1 LTLDTL
7 DAVVLCWSEN
17 ILRLMGLFQPDTD
30 IFRHRDVLREDYQPE
45 EIVGRDEELQQYI
58 SALQP
63 VINGDQPANIFLYG
77 KAGVGKTACTRY
89 LLSEL
94 KEDAAEF
101 NIDLTTIRTN
111 CEDLSTSYQVAIQL
125 INELRDP
132 DDQLKPTGY
141 PQRQVNEWLWEELD
155 SIGGTIIIVF
165 DEVDHINDD
174 SILYQIP
181 RARANGNLENSKV
194 GIIGISND
202 FKFRE
207 SLSSKVQSSL
217 CEKELQFPAYNANE
231 LRDILRQRADLAF
244 YDDVVPQGVIAK
256 CAAFGA
262 KDAGDARQSLD
273 LLMEAGDVAVE
284 QNADQVT
291 VEHVDKARSS
301 LERSRIVDGV
311 AGLTQQGHLVLYA
324 LLMLH
329 EEGSTPIRARDV
341 QDRYEIVCDRAAVDP
356 LVPRRMRDHLG
367 ELAMLGIVSRTERNK
382 GEAGGRYYEYELD
395 TNPDLLLEAL
405 EKTVDMVGVTDAI
418 QKRLDQSV

>member
-1 LTLDTL
+1 
-7 DAVVLCWSEN
+7 
-17 ILRLMGLFQPDTD
+17 MGLFQPDTD
-30 IFRHRDVLREDYQPE
+30 IFRQRDVLREDYQPA
-45 EIVGRDEELQQYI
+45 EIVGRDEELNQYI

-77 KAGVGKTACTRY
+77 KAGVGKTACTHY
-89 LLSEL
+89 LLNEL
-94 KEDAAEF
+94 KSDAAEYDI
-101 NIDLTTIRTN
+101 NLTTIRTN
-111 CEDLSTSYQVAIQL
+111 CEDLKTSYQVAIQL

-132 DDQLKPTGY
+132 ASQLKSTGY

-155 SIGGTIIIVF
+155 KIGGTIIIVF
-165 DEVDHINDD
+165 DEVDHIEDD

-181 RARANGNLENSKV
+181 RARANGKLEESKV

-244 YDDVVPQGVIAK
+244 YDNVVPREVIAK

-273 LLMEAGDVAVE
+273 LLLEAGDIAVQQDSSQITE
-284 QNADQVT
+284 
-291 VEHVDKARSS
+291 EHVDEARDA

-311 AGLTQQGHLVLYA
+311 TGLTQQGHLVLYA
-324 LLMLH
+324 LLMSY
-329 EEGSTPIRARDV
+329 EEGKTPIRARDL
-341 QDRYEIVCDRAAVDP
+341 QDRYEIICDRAAVDP

-367 ELAMLGIVSRTERNK
+367 ELAMLGIASQKERNK
-382 GEAGGRYYEYELD
+382 GEAGGRYYEYSLD

-405 EKTVDMVGVTDAI
+405 DETVDMVGVTKAI
-418 QKRLDQSV
+418 QKRLTTEF

>member
-1 LTLDTL
+1 
-7 DAVVLCWSEN
+7 
-17 ILRLMGLFQPDTD
+17 MGLFQPDTD

>member
-1 LTLDTL
+1 
-7 DAVVLCWSEN
+7 
-17 ILRLMGLFQPDTD
+17 MGLFQPDTD
-30 IFRHRDVLREDYQPE
+30 IFQERDVLREDYQPE

-89 LLSEL
+89 LLREL
-94 KEDAAEF
+94 KDDAAEF
-101 NIDLTTIRTN
+101 DVDLTTIRTN

-125 INELRDP
+125 INDLRDP
-132 DDQLKPTGY
+132 EDHLKPTGY
-141 PQRQVNEWLWEELD
+141 PRRQVNEWLWEELD
-155 SIGGTIIIVF
+155 AIGSTVIIVF
-165 DEVDHINDD
+165 DEVDHIDDD

-181 RARANGNLENSKV
+181 RARANGNLEESKV

-207 SLSSKVQSSL
+207 SLSSKVQSSM

-231 LRDILRQRADLAF
+231 LRDILRQRADIAF
-244 YDDVVPQGVIAK
+244 FDDVVPHEVIAK

-284 QNADQVT
+284 QDATQVT
-291 VEHVDKARSS
+291 VDHVDQARES

-329 EEGSTPIRARDV
+329 EEGDTPIRARDV
-341 QDRYEIVCDRAAVDP
+341 QDRYEIICGRAAVDP

-367 ELAMLGIVSRTERNK
+367 ELSMLGIASRTERNR
-382 GEAGGRYYEYELD
+382 GESGGRYYEYALD

-405 EKTVDMVGVTDAI
+405 DETVDMVGVTDAV
-418 QKRLDQSV
+418 QQRLDQDL

>member
-1 LTLDTL
+1 
-7 DAVVLCWSEN
+7 
-17 ILRLMGLFQPDTD
+17 MGLFQPDTD
-30 IFRHRDVLREDYQPE
+30 IFQERDVLREDYQPE

-89 LLSEL
+89 LHREL
-94 KEDAAEF
+94 KDDVAEF
-101 NIDLTTIRTN
+101 DVDLTTIRTN

-125 INELRDP
+125 INDLRDP
-132 DDQLKPTGY
+132 EDHLKPTGY
-141 PQRQVNEWLWEELD
+141 PRRQVNEWLWEELD
-155 SIGGTIIIVF
+155 AIGGTVIIVF
-165 DEVDHINDD
+165 DEIDHIDDD

-181 RARANGNLENSKV
+181 RARANGNLEESKV

-231 LRDILRQRADLAF
+231 LRDILRQRADIAF
-244 YDDVVPQGVIAK
+244 FDYVVPHEVIAK

-284 QNADQVT
+284 QDATQVT
-291 VEHVDKARSS
+291 VDHVDQARKS

-329 EEGSTPIRARDV
+329 EEGDTPIRARDV
-341 QDRYEIVCDRAAVDP
+341 QDRYEIICGRAAVDS

-367 ELAMLGIVSRTERNK
+367 ELSMLGIASRTERNR
-382 GEAGGRYYEYELD
+382 GESGGWYYEYALD

-405 EKTVDMVGVTDAI
+405 DETVDMVGVTDAV
-418 QKRLDQSV
+418 QQRLEQDLCHPKDTGHNGIYSVA

>member
-1 LTLDTL
+1 
-7 DAVVLCWSEN
+7 
-17 ILRLMGLFQPDTD
+17 MGLFQPDTD
-30 IFRHRDVLREDYQPE
+30 IFQERDVLREGYQPE

-89 LLSEL
+89 LLREL
-94 KEDAAEF
+94 KDDAAEF
-101 NIDLTTIRTN
+101 DVDLTTIRTN

-125 INELRDP
+125 INDLRDP
-132 DDQLKPTGY
+132 EDHLKPTGY
-141 PQRQVNEWLWEELD
+141 PRRQVNEWLWEELD
-155 SIGGTIIIVF
+155 AIGSTVIIVF
-165 DEVDHINDD
+165 DEVDHIDDD

-181 RARANGNLENSKV
+181 RARANGNLEESKV

-231 LRDILRQRADLAF
+231 LRDILRQRADIAF
-244 YDDVVPQGVIAK
+244 FDDVVPHEVIAK

-284 QNADQVT
+284 QDATQVT
-291 VEHVDKARSS
+291 VDHVDQARES

-329 EEGSTPIRARDV
+329 EEGDTPIRARDV
-341 QDRYEIVCDRAAVDP
+341 QDRYEIICGRAAVDP

-367 ELAMLGIVSRTERNK
+367 ELSMLGIASRTERNR
-382 GEAGGRYYEYELD
+382 GESGGRYYEYALD

-405 EKTVDMVGVTDAI
+405 DETVDMVGVTDAV
-418 QKRLDQSV
+418 QQRLDQDL

>member
-1 LTLDTL
+1 
-7 DAVVLCWSEN
+7 
-17 ILRLMGLFQPDTD
+17 MGLFQPDTD
-30 IFRHRDVLREDYQPE
+30 IFDRRDVLREDYQPE

-94 KEDAAEF
+94 KTDAADYG
-101 NIDLTTIRTN
+101 IDLTTVRTN

-125 INELRDP
+125 INKFRDP
-132 DDQLKPTGY
+132 SDQLKPTGY
-141 PQRQVNEWLWEELD
+141 PRRQVNEWLWEELD
-155 SIGGTIIIVF
+155 AIGGTIIIVF
-165 DEVDHINDD
+165 DEVDHIDDD

-181 RARANGNLENSKV
+181 RARANGNLEQSKV

-217 CEKELQFPAYNANE
+217 CEKEVQFPAYNANE
-231 LRDILRQRADLAF
+231 LRDILRTRADIAF
-244 YDDVVPQGVIAK
+244 YDGVIPHEVIAK

-284 QNADQVT
+284 QDADQVCE
-291 VEHVDKARSS
+291 EHVDEARAL
-301 LERSRIVDGV
+301 LEQSRIIDGV

-324 LLMLH
+324 LLMLY
-329 EEGSTPIRARDV
+329 EEGETPVRARDV
-341 QDRYEIVCDRAAVDP
+341 QNRYEIVCKRAATEP

-367 ELAMLGIVSRTERNK
+367 ELAMLGIATRIERNK
-382 GEAGGRYYEYELD
+382 GESGGRYYEYSLD

-405 EKTVDMVGVTDAI
+405 AETVDMVGVTDAI
-418 QKRLDQSV
+418 QTRLDGEI

>member
-1 LTLDTL
+1 
-7 DAVVLCWSEN
+7 
-17 ILRLMGLFQPDTD
+17 MGLFQPDTD
-30 IFRHRDVLREDYQPE
+30 IFRERDALREDYQPA
-45 EIVGRDEELQQYI
+45 EIVGRDDELKQYI

-77 KAGVGKTACTRY
+77 KAGVGKTACTRH
-89 LLSEL
+89 LLDEL
-94 KEDAAEF
+94 ETDAAEF
-101 NIDLTTIRTN
+101 GIELTTIQTN
-111 CEDLSTSYQVAIQL
+111 CEDLNTSYQVAIQL

-132 DDQLKPTGY
+132 DNHLKPTGY
-141 PQRQVNEWLWEELD
+141 PRRQVNEWLWEELD
-155 SIGGTIIIVF
+155 AIGGTILIVF
-165 DEVDHINDD
+165 DEVDHIGDD

-181 RARANGNLENSKV
+181 RARANGNLEDSKV

-217 CEKELQFPAYNANE
+217 CEKEIQFPAYNAAE
-231 LRDILRQRADLAF
+231 LRDILHQRAEIAF
-244 YDDVVPQGVIAK
+244 YDDVVPNEVIAK

-284 QNADQVT
+284 QDVNQVT
-291 VEHVDKARSS
+291 EQHVDDARDL

-311 AGLTQQGHLVLYA
+311 SGLTQQGHLVLYA

-329 EEGSTPIRARDV
+329 EEGTTPIRARDI
-341 QDRYEIVCDRAAVDP
+341 QDRYEIVCERAVVDP

-367 ELAMLGIVSRTERNK
+367 ELAMLGITKRTERNK

-405 EKTVDMVGVTDAI
+405 DETVDMVGVTDAI
-418 QKRLDQSV
+418 QSRLDQRF

>member
-1 LTLDTL
+1 
-7 DAVVLCWSEN
+7 
-17 ILRLMGLFQPDTD
+17 MGLFQPDTD
-30 IFRHRDVLREDYQPE
+30 IFCHRDALREDYQPD

-58 SALQP
+58 AALQP
-63 VINGDQPANIFLYG
+63 VINGDQPANVFLYG

-94 KEDAAEF
+94 KSDAVEYGV
-101 NIDLTTIRTN
+101 DLTTIRTN

-125 INELRDP
+125 INDLRGSENR
-132 DDQLKPTGY
+132 LKPTGY
-141 PQRQVNEWLWEELD
+141 PRRQVNEWLWDELD

-165 DEVDHINDD
+165 DEVDHIEDD

-181 RARANGNLENSKV
+181 RARANGNLKEAKV

-231 LRDILRQRADLAF
+231 LRTILRQRADTAF
-244 YDDVVPQGVIAK
+244 YEDVVPREVIAK

-262 KDAGDARQSLD
+262 RDAGDARQSLD
-273 LLMEAGDVAVE
+273 LLMEAGDIAVE
-284 QNADQVT
+284 QDADQVT
-291 VEHVDKARSS
+291 EAHVDEARAA

-324 LLMLH
+324 LVMLH
-329 EEGSTPIRARDV
+329 EEGKTPTRARAI
-341 QDRYEIVCDRAAVDP
+341 QDRYKIVCDRAAVDS
-356 LVPRRMRDHLG
+356 LVPRRMRDHLN
-367 ELAMLGIVSRTERNK
+367 ELAMLGIASRVERNK
-382 GEAGGRYYEYELD
+382 GEVGGRYYEYSLD

-405 EKTVDMVGVTDAI
+405 DETVDMVGVTESI
-418 QKRLDQSV
+418 RKRRS

>member
-1 LTLDTL
+1 
-7 DAVVLCWSEN
+7 
-17 ILRLMGLFQPDTD
+17 MGLFQPDTD
-30 IFRHRDVLREDYQPE
+30 IFRERDVLREDYQPE

-89 LLSEL
+89 LLREL
-94 KEDAAEF
+94 KDDAAEF
-101 NIDLTTIRTN
+101 DVDLTTIHTN

-125 INELRDP
+125 INDLRDP
-132 DDQLKPTGY
+132 EDHLKPTGY
-141 PQRQVNEWLWEELD
+141 PRRQVNEWLWEELD
-155 SIGGTIIIVF
+155 AIGGTVIIVF
-165 DEVDHINDD
+165 DEVDHIDDD

-181 RARANGNLENSKV
+181 RARANGNLEESKV

-231 LRDILRQRADLAF
+231 LRDILRQRADIAF
-244 YDDVVPQGVIAK
+244 FDDVVPHEVIAK

-284 QNADQVT
+284 QDAAKVT
-291 VEHVDKARSS
+291 VDHVDQARES

-329 EEGSTPIRARDV
+329 EEGDTPIRARDV
-341 QDRYEIVCDRAAVDP
+341 QDRYEIICGRAAVDP

-367 ELAMLGIVSRTERNK
+367 ELSMLGIASRTERNR
-382 GEAGGRYYEYELD
+382 GESGGRYYEYALD

-405 EKTVDMVGVTDAI
+405 DETVDMVGVTDAV
-418 QKRLDQSV
+418 QQRLDQDL

>member
-1 LTLDTL
+1 M
-7 DAVVLCWSEN
+7 A
-17 ILRLMGLFQPDTD
+17 LFSPDTD
-30 IFRHRDVLREDYQPE
+30 IFCERDALREDYQPE
-45 EIVGRDEELQQYI
+45 EIVGRDQELQQYV

-89 LLSEL
+89 LLHEL
-94 KEDAAEF
+94 KDDAAEF
-101 NIDLTTIRTN
+101 NVDLTTIRTN

-125 INELRDP
+125 INDLRDP
-132 DDQLKPTGY
+132 EDHLQPTGY
-141 PQRQVNEWLWEELD
+141 PRRQVNQWLWEELD
-155 SIGGTIIIVF
+155 GIGGTIIIVF
-165 DEVDHINDD
+165 DEVDHIEDD

-181 RARANGNLENSKV
+181 RARANGNLEHSKV

-207 SLSSKVQSSL
+207 TLSSKVQSSL

-231 LRDILRQRADLAF
+231 LRDILRQRADIAF
-244 YDDVVPQGVIAK
+244 YDSVVPHEVIAK

-284 QNADQVT
+284 RDADQVT
-291 VEHVDKARSS
+291 VKHVDEAREL

-324 LLMLH
+324 LVMLH
-329 EEGSTPIRARDV
+329 EEGETPTRARAI
-341 QDRYEIVCDRAAVDP
+341 QDRYEIVCDRAAVEP

-367 ELAMLGIVSRTERNK
+367 ELSMLGIATREERNK
-382 GEAGGRYYEYELD
+382 GESGGRYYEYSLD

-405 EKTVDMVGVTDAI
+405 DETVDMVGVTDAI
-418 QKRLDQSV
+418 QKRLDHDI

>member
-1 LTLDTL
+1 
-7 DAVVLCWSEN
+7 
-17 ILRLMGLFQPDTD
+17 MGLFQPDTD
-30 IFRHRDVLREDYQPE
+30 IFQERDVLREDYQPE

-89 LLSEL
+89 LLREL
-94 KEDAAEF
+94 KDDAAEF
-101 NIDLTTIRTN
+101 DVDLTTIRTN

-125 INELRDP
+125 INDLRDP
-132 DDQLKPTGY
+132 EDHLKPTGY
-141 PQRQVNEWLWEELD
+141 PRRQVNEWLWEELD
-155 SIGGTIIIVF
+155 AIGGTVIIVF
-165 DEVDHINDD
+165 DEVDHIDDD

-181 RARANGNLENSKV
+181 RARANGNLEESKV

-231 LRDILRQRADLAF
+231 LRDILRQRADIAF
-244 YDDVVPQGVIAK
+244 FDDVVPHEVIAK

-284 QNADQVT
+284 QDATQVT
-291 VEHVDKARSS
+291 VDHVDQARES
-301 LERSRIVDGV
+301 LVRSRIVDGV

-329 EEGSTPIRARDV
+329 EEGDTPIRARDV
-341 QDRYEIVCDRAAVDP
+341 QDRYEIICGRAAVDP

-367 ELAMLGIVSRTERNK
+367 ELSMLGIASRTERNR
-382 GEAGGRYYEYELD
+382 GESGGRYYEYALD

-405 EKTVDMVGVTDAI
+405 DETVDMVGVTDAV
-418 QKRLDQSV
+418 QQRLDQDL

>member
-1 LTLDTL
+1 
-7 DAVVLCWSEN
+7 
-17 ILRLMGLFQPDTD
+17 MGLFQPDTD
-30 IFRHRDVLREDYQPE
+30 IFRNRDALREDYQPE
-45 EIVGRDEELQQYI
+45 EIVGRDDELQQYI

-63 VINGDQPANIFLYG
+63 VINGDQPPNVFLYG

-94 KEDAAEF
+94 KTDATEYD
-101 NIDLTTIRTN
+101 IDLTTIRTN

-141 PQRQVNEWLWEELD
+141 PRRQVNEWLWDELD

-165 DEVDHINDD
+165 DEVDHIEDD

-181 RARANGNLENSKV
+181 RARANGNLTESKV

-231 LRDILRQRADLAF
+231 LRDILRQRADIAF
-244 YDDVVPQGVIAK
+244 YDNVVPEGVIAK

-273 LLMEAGDVAVE
+273 LLMEAGDIAVE
-284 QNADQVT
+284 QGAEEVT
-291 VEHVDKARSS
+291 ETHVDEARAS

-324 LLMLH
+324 LVMLH
-329 EEGSTPIRARDV
+329 EEGETPTRARTI
-341 QDRYEIVCDRAAVDP
+341 QDRYEIVCERAATDP
-356 LVPRRMRDHLG
+356 LVPRRMRDHLN
-367 ELAMLGIVSRTERNK
+367 ELAMLGIASRVERNK
-382 GEAGGRYYEYELD
+382 GEVGGRYYEYSLD
-395 TNPDLLLEAL
+395 TSPDLLLEAL
-405 EKTVDMVGVTDAI
+405 DETVDMVGVTEAI
-418 QKRLDQSV
+418 QKRLNQSY

>member
-1 LTLDTL
+1 
-7 DAVVLCWSEN
+7 
-17 ILRLMGLFQPDTD
+17 MGLFQPDTD
-30 IFRHRDVLREDYQPE
+30 IFQERDVLREDYQPE

-58 SALQP
+58 TALQP

-89 LLSEL
+89 LLREL
-94 KEDAAEF
+94 KDDAAEF
-101 NIDLTTIRTN
+101 DVDLTTIRTN

-125 INELRDP
+125 INDLRDP
-132 DDQLKPTGY
+132 EDHLKPTGY
-141 PQRQVNEWLWEELD
+141 PRRQVNEWLWEELD
-155 SIGGTIIIVF
+155 AIGGTVIIVF
-165 DEVDHINDD
+165 DEVDHIDDD

-181 RARANGNLENSKV
+181 RARANGNLEESKV

-231 LRDILRQRADLAF
+231 LRDILRQRADIAF
-244 YDDVVPQGVIAK
+244 FDDVVPHEVIAK

-284 QNADQVT
+284 QDATQVT
-291 VEHVDKARSS
+291 VDHVDQARES

-329 EEGSTPIRARDV
+329 EEGDTPIRARDV
-341 QDRYEIVCDRAAVDP
+341 QDRYEIICGRAAVDP

-367 ELAMLGIVSRTERNK
+367 ELSMLGIASRTERNR
-382 GEAGGRYYEYELD
+382 GESGGRYYEYALD

-405 EKTVDMVGVTDAI
+405 DETVDMVGVTDAV
-418 QKRLDQSV
+418 QQRLDQDL

>member
-1 LTLDTL
+1 
-7 DAVVLCWSEN
+7 
-17 ILRLMGLFQPDTD
+17 MGLFQPDTD
-30 IFRHRDVLREDYQPE
+30 IFQERDVLREDYQPE

-89 LLSEL
+89 LLREL

-101 NIDLTTIRTN
+101 DIDLTTIRTN

-125 INELRDP
+125 INDLRDP
-132 DDQLKPTGY
+132 EDHLKPTGY
-141 PQRQVNEWLWEELD
+141 PRRQVNEWLWEELD
-155 SIGGTIIIVF
+155 AIGGTVIIVF
-165 DEVDHINDD
+165 DEVDHIDDD

-181 RARANGNLENSKV
+181 RARANGNLEESKV

-231 LRDILRQRADLAF
+231 LRDILRQRADIAF
-244 YDDVVPQGVIAK
+244 FDDVVPHEVIAK

-284 QNADQVT
+284 QDATQVT
-291 VEHVDKARSS
+291 VDHVDQARES

-329 EEGSTPIRARDV
+329 EEGDTPIRARDV
-341 QDRYEIVCDRAAVDP
+341 QDRYETICGRAAVDP

-367 ELAMLGIVSRTERNK
+367 ELSMLGIASRTERNR
-382 GEAGGRYYEYELD
+382 GESGGRYYEYALD

-405 EKTVDMVGVTDAI
+405 DETVDMVGVTDAV
-418 QKRLDQSV
+418 QQRLDQDL

>member
-1 LTLDTL
+1 
-7 DAVVLCWSEN
+7 
-17 ILRLMGLFQPDTD
+17 MGLFQPDMD
-30 IFRHRDVLREDYQPE
+30 IFRRRDVLREDYQPK
-45 EIVGRDEELQQYI
+45 EIVGRDDELQQYI
-58 SALQP
+58 AALQP

-89 LLSEL
+89 LLDEL
-94 KEDAAEF
+94 KSDAVEYGI
-101 NIDLTTIRTN
+101 NLTTIRTN

-125 INELRDP
+125 INELRGP
-132 DDQLKPTGY
+132 DEQLKPTGY
-141 PQRQVNEWLWEELD
+141 PRRQVNEWLWEELD
-155 SIGGTIIIVF
+155 TLGGTVIIVL
-165 DEVDHINDD
+165 DEVDHIEDD

-181 RARANGNLENSKV
+181 RARANGNLQRSKV

-231 LRDILRQRADLAF
+231 LRDILEQRADLAF
-244 YDDVVPQGVIAK
+244 YEDVVPQQVIAK

-284 QNADQVT
+284 QNASQVT
-291 VEHVDKARSS
+291 EDHVDEAQAS

-324 LLMLH
+324 LLLSH
-329 EEGSTPIRARDV
+329 EEGQTPIRARDI
-341 QDRYEIVCDRAAVDP
+341 QGRYEIVCNRAAVDP

-367 ELAMLGIVSRTERNK
+367 ELAMLGIASRIERNK
-382 GEAGGRYYEYELD
+382 GEAGGRYYEYSLD

-405 EKTVDMVGVTDAI
+405 EETVDIVGMTEAI
-418 QKRLDQSV
+418 RGRLIRDFERK

>member
-1 LTLDTL
+1 
-7 DAVVLCWSEN
+7 
-17 ILRLMGLFQPDTD
+17 MGLFQPDTD

-45 EIVGRDEELQQYI
+45 EIIGRDEELQQYI

-244 YDDVVPQGVIAK
+244 YDDVVPHGVIAK

-291 VEHVDKARSS
+291 VEHVDEARSS

-405 EKTVDMVGVTDAI
+405 DKTVDMVGVTDAI

>member
-1 LTLDTL
+1 
-7 DAVVLCWSEN
+7 
-17 ILRLMGLFQPDTD
+17 MGLFQPDTD
-30 IFRHRDVLREDYQPE
+30 IFRNRDALREDYQPE
-45 EIVGRDEELQQYI
+45 EIVGRDDELQQYI

-63 VINGDQPANIFLYG
+63 VINGDQPPNVFLYG

-94 KEDAAEF
+94 KSDATEYD
-101 NIDLTTIRTN
+101 IDLTTIRTN

-132 DDQLKPTGY
+132 DNQLKPTGY
-141 PQRQVNEWLWEELD
+141 PRRQVNEWLWDELD

-165 DEVDHINDD
+165 DEVDHIEDD

-181 RARANGNLENSKV
+181 RARANSNLTESKV

-231 LRDILRQRADLAF
+231 LRDILRQRADIAF
-244 YDDVVPQGVIAK
+244 YDSVVPEEVIAK

-273 LLMEAGDVAVE
+273 LLMEAGDIAVE
-284 QNADQVT
+284 QGTEEVT
-291 VEHVDKARSS
+291 ETHVDEARAS

-311 AGLTQQGHLVLYA
+311 TGLTQQGHLVLYA
-324 LLMLH
+324 LVMLH
-329 EEGSTPIRARDV
+329 EEGETPTRARTI
-341 QDRYEIVCDRAAVDP
+341 QDRYEIVCERAATDP
-356 LVPRRMRDHLG
+356 LVPRRMRDHLN
-367 ELAMLGIVSRTERNK
+367 ELAMLGIASRVERNK
-382 GEAGGRYYEYELD
+382 GEVGGRYYEYSLD
-395 TNPDLLLEAL
+395 TSPDLLLEAL
-405 EKTVDMVGVTDAI
+405 DETVDMVGVTEAI
-418 QKRLDQSV
+418 QKRLNQSY

>member
-1 LTLDTL
+1 
-7 DAVVLCWSEN
+7 
-17 ILRLMGLFQPDTD
+17 MGLFQPDTD
-30 IFRHRDVLREDYQPE
+30 IFQERDVLREDYQPE

-89 LLSEL
+89 LLREL
-94 KEDAAEF
+94 KDDAAEF
-101 NIDLTTIRTN
+101 DVDLTTIRTN

-125 INELRDP
+125 INDLRDP
-132 DDQLKPTGY
+132 EDHLKPTGY
-141 PQRQVNEWLWEELD
+141 PRRQVNEWLWEELD
-155 SIGGTIIIVF
+155 AIGSTVIIVF
-165 DEVDHINDD
+165 DEVDHIDDD

-181 RARANGNLENSKV
+181 RARANGNLEESKV

-231 LRDILRQRADLAF
+231 LRDILRQRADIAF
-244 YDDVVPQGVIAK
+244 FDDVVPHEVIAK

-284 QNADQVT
+284 QDATQVT
-291 VEHVDKARSS
+291 VDHVDQARES

-329 EEGSTPIRARDV
+329 EEGDTPIRARDV
-341 QDRYEIVCDRAAVDP
+341 QDRYEIICGRAAVDP

-367 ELAMLGIVSRTERNK
+367 ELSMLGIASRTERNR
-382 GEAGGRYYEYELD
+382 GESGGRYYEYALD

-405 EKTVDMVGVTDAI
+405 DETVDMVGVTDAV
-418 QKRLDQSV
+418 QQRLDQDL

>member
-1 LTLDTL
+1 
-7 DAVVLCWSEN
+7 
-17 ILRLMGLFQPDTD
+17 M
-30 IFRHRDVLREDYQPE
+30 
-45 EIVGRDEELQQYI
+45 
-58 SALQP
+58 
-63 VINGDQPANIFLYG
+63 
-77 KAGVGKTACTRY
+77 
-89 LLSEL
+89 
-94 KEDAAEF
+94 
-101 NIDLTTIRTN
+101 
-111 CEDLSTSYQVAIQL
+111 
-125 INELRDP
+125 
-132 DDQLKPTGY
+132 
-141 PQRQVNEWLWEELD
+141 
-155 SIGGTIIIVF
+155 IVF
-165 DEVDHINDD
+165 DEVDHIDDD

-181 RARANGNLENSKV
+181 RARANGNLEESKV

-231 LRDILRQRADLAF
+231 LRDILRQRADIAF
-244 YDDVVPQGVIAK
+244 FDDVVPHEVIAK

-284 QNADQVT
+284 QDATQVT
-291 VEHVDKARSS
+291 VDHVDQARKS

-329 EEGSTPIRARDV
+329 EEGDTPIRARDV
-341 QDRYEIVCDRAAVDP
+341 QDRYEIICSRAAVDP

-367 ELAMLGIVSRTERNK
+367 ELSMLGIASRTERNR
-382 GEAGGRYYEYELD
+382 GESGGRYYEYALD

-405 EKTVDMVGVTDAI
+405 DETVDMVGVTDAI
-418 QKRLDQSV
+418 QQRLDQDL

>member
-1 LTLDTL
+1 
-7 DAVVLCWSEN
+7 
-17 ILRLMGLFQPDTD
+17 MGLFQPDTD
-30 IFRHRDVLREDYQPE
+30 IFQERDVLREDYQPE

-89 LLSEL
+89 LLREL
-94 KEDAAEF
+94 KDDAAEYDV
-101 NIDLTTIRTN
+101 DLTTIRTN

-125 INELRDP
+125 INDLRDP
-132 DDQLKPTGY
+132 EDHLKPTGY
-141 PQRQVNEWLWEELD
+141 PRRQVNEWLWEELD
-155 SIGGTIIIVF
+155 AIGGAVIIVF
-165 DEVDHINDD
+165 DEVDHIDDD

-181 RARANGNLENSKV
+181 RARANGNLEESKV

-231 LRDILRQRADLAF
+231 LRDILRQRADIAF
-244 YDDVVPQGVIAK
+244 FDDVVPHEVIAK

-284 QNADQVT
+284 QDATQVT
-291 VEHVDKARSS
+291 VDHVDQARES

-329 EEGSTPIRARDV
+329 EEGDTPIRARDV
-341 QDRYEIVCDRAAVDP
+341 QDRYEIICGRAAVDP

-367 ELAMLGIVSRTERNK
+367 ELSMLGIASRTERNR
-382 GEAGGRYYEYELD
+382 GESGGRYYEYALD

-405 EKTVDMVGVTDAI
+405 DETVDMVGVTDAV
-418 QKRLDQSV
+418 QQRLDQDL

>member
-1 LTLDTL
+1 
-7 DAVVLCWSEN
+7 
-17 ILRLMGLFQPDTD
+17 MGLFQPDTD
-30 IFRHRDVLREDYQPE
+30 IFQERDVLREDYQPK

-89 LLSEL
+89 LLREL
-94 KEDAAEF
+94 KDDAAEF
-101 NIDLTTIRTN
+101 DVDLTTIRTN

-125 INELRDP
+125 INDLRDP
-132 DDQLKPTGY
+132 EDHLKPTGY
-141 PQRQVNEWLWEELD
+141 PRRQVNEWLWEELD
-155 SIGGTIIIVF
+155 AIGGTVIIVF
-165 DEVDHINDD
+165 DEVDHIDDD

-181 RARANGNLENSKV
+181 RARANGNLEKSKV

-231 LRDILRQRADLAF
+231 LRDILRQRADIAF
-244 YDDVVPQGVIAK
+244 FDDVVPHEVIAK

-284 QNADQVT
+284 QDATQVT
-291 VEHVDKARSS
+291 VDHVDQARES

-329 EEGSTPIRARDV
+329 EEGDTPIRARDV
-341 QDRYEIVCDRAAVDP
+341 QDRYEIICGRAAVDP

-367 ELAMLGIVSRTERNK
+367 ELSMLGIASRTERNR
-382 GEAGGRYYEYELD
+382 GESGGRYYEYALD
-395 TNPDLLLEAL
+395 TNPDLLLDAL
-405 EKTVDMVGVTDAI
+405 DETVDMVGVTDAV
-418 QKRLDQSV
+418 QQRLDQEL

>member
-1 LTLDTL
+1 
-7 DAVVLCWSEN
+7 
-17 ILRLMGLFQPDTD
+17 MGLFQPDTD
-30 IFRHRDVLREDYQPE
+30 IFRNRDALREDYQPE
-45 EIVGRDEELQQYI
+45 EIVGRDDELQQYI

-63 VINGDQPANIFLYG
+63 VINGDQPPNVFLYG

-89 LLSEL
+89 LLNEL
-94 KEDAAEF
+94 KADAAEYD
-101 NIDLTTIRTN
+101 IDLTTIRTN

-141 PQRQVNEWLWEELD
+141 PRRQVNEWLWEELD
-155 SIGGTIIIVF
+155 SIGRTIIIVF
-165 DEVDHINDD
+165 DEVDHIEDD

-181 RARANGNLENSKV
+181 RARANGNLTESKV

-207 SLSSKVQSSL
+207 TLSSKVQSSL

-231 LRDILRQRADLAF
+231 LRDILRQRADIAF
-244 YDDVVPQGVIAK
+244 YDDVVPKEVIAK

-273 LLMEAGDVAVE
+273 LLMEAGDIAVE
-284 QNADQVT
+284 QGAEEVT
-291 VEHVDKARSS
+291 ETHVDEARAS

-324 LLMLH
+324 LVMLH
-329 EEGSTPIRARDV
+329 EEGETPTRARTI
-341 QDRYEIVCDRAAVDP
+341 QDRYEIVCERAAIDP
-356 LVPRRMRDHLG
+356 LVPRRMRDHLN
-367 ELAMLGIVSRTERNK
+367 ELAMLGIASRVERNK
-382 GEAGGRYYEYELD
+382 GEVGGRYYEYSLD
-395 TNPDLLLEAL
+395 TSPDLLLEAL
-405 EKTVDMVGVTDAI
+405 DETVDMVGVTEAI
-418 QKRLDQSV
+418 QKRLNQSY

>member
-1 LTLDTL
+1 M
-7 DAVVLCWSEN
+7 S
-17 ILRLMGLFQPDTD
+17 LFQPDTD
-30 IFRHRDVLREDYQPE
+30 IFQERDVLREDYQPE

-89 LLSEL
+89 LLREL
-94 KEDAAEF
+94 KDDAAKF
-101 NIDLTTIRTN
+101 DVDLMTIRTN

-125 INELRDP
+125 INDLRDP
-132 DDQLKPTGY
+132 EDHLKPTGY
-141 PQRQVNEWLWEELD
+141 PRRQVNEWLWEELD
-155 SIGGTIIIVF
+155 AISSTVIIVF
-165 DEVDHINDD
+165 DEIDHIDDD

-181 RARANGNLENSKV
+181 RARANGNLEESKV

-231 LRDILRQRADLAF
+231 LRDILRQRADIAF
-244 YDDVVPQGVIAK
+244 FDDVVPHEVIAK

-284 QNADQVT
+284 QDATRVT
-291 VEHVDKARSS
+291 VDHVDQARES

-329 EEGSTPIRARDV
+329 EEGDTPIRARDV
-341 QDRYEIVCDRAAVDP
+341 QDRYEIICGRAAVDP

-367 ELAMLGIVSRTERNK
+367 ELSMLGIASRTERNR
-382 GEAGGRYYEYELD
+382 GESGGRYYEYALD

-405 EKTVDMVGVTDAI
+405 DETVDMVGVTDAV
-418 QKRLDQSV
+418 QQRLDQDL